1 MDEEIAK
8 HREEIEKAIQE
19 WLDSVEATGYTAP
32 PADVSAWQG
41 VIGGRTGR
49 HWGQNGARSLTS
61 NPTFLPSPP
70 FLPLRP
76 SSSHLP
82 TR

>member
-32 PADVSAWQG
+32 PADVSA
-41 VIGGRTGR
+41 GGRTGR
-49 HWGQNGARSLTS
+49 HCVTGPGGWYKGA
-61 NPTFLPSPP
+61 LPKKG
-70 FLPLRP
+70 
-76 SSSHLP
+76 
-82 TR
+82 T